1 MRVFLLVF
9 IILLWLSSYEICEY
23 FYSNDLRA
31 WWKLR
36 TTLYSLIIALSFTL
50 SSLNTKNKF
59 VKFVL
64 QIAIGFA
71 YSDFIDRAFYNT
83 REFRANDIVMILITF
98 AFAIYDYKKN
108 ERRN

>member
-1 MRVFLLVF
+1 MRIFLS
-9 IILLWLSSYEICEY
+9 ILIVVVWLCSFQLCEY
-23 FYSNDLRA
+23 FYSNNIEE

-50 SSLNTKNKF
+50 SSLNTKNKI

-64 QIAIGFA
+64 QIAMGFA
-71 YSDFIDRAFYNT
+71 YSDFIDRLLYDT
-83 REFRANDIVMILITF
+83 REFRANDIIMIILTF

>member
-1 MRVFLLVF
+1 MKIFLSVLIVV
-9 IILLWLSSYEICEY
+9 LWLSSYQICEY
-23 FYSNDLRA
+23 FYSNDIEA

-50 SSLNTKNKF
+50 SNLNTKNRI
-59 VKFVL
+59 VKFVTHL
-64 QIAIGFA
+64 SMGLA
-71 YSDFIDRAFYNT
+71 YSDFIDRLLYDT
-83 REFRANDIVMILITF
+83 REFRVNDIVMIILTF